1 MLLEADLNAVIK
13 YVNLWNNRFSL
24 GLTVYESRPDWAAW
38 SIGNLLIIVCDAA
51 PGLVS
56 YETNNFNLQPVDAET
71 QRVGQHLFELIK
83 ANFRILPVTEY
94 KRVPGESDRMVA
106 KSLANLAPVLV
117 GTLLSVDEEGFR
129 IWVRER
135 EPDITESELTERW
148 TNYCQ
153 RVEAY
158 NIAQKDWE
166 AKWARRV
173 SLTAEQA
180 VAEVAA
186 AFLGA
191 EQPAAS
197 SASPNVLTVQGD
209 INITQTGPVNQASIM
224 GNITTGDPI
233 GRDKL

>member
-56 YETNNFNLQPVDAET
+56 YETDNFNLQPVDAET

-186 AFLGA
+186 
-191 EQPAAS
+191 S

-209 INITQTGPVNQASIM
+209 GNVIVQQTGTGNQVSITGGS
-224 GNITTGDPI
+224 GNVSIGGDVI